1 MKKGFAHGAAKL
13 GSAGLLCS
21 AIGSLFRIM
30 LAGCIGTM
38 GIAYYQLAY
47 PIYVLLT
54 VVATS
59 GIPAAISKR
68 VSEFAALGDYRT
80 AHYFFVTCFRALLL
94 AGLGG
99 SVLLAAGSFWIVRMQ
114 GVSEAWMTILS
125 LSPAVFFM
133 SGVIHSS
140 HQ

>member
-80 AHYFFVTCFRALLL
+80 AHYFFVTCFGRFCWPVWGALCCWLQGRS
-94 AGLGG
+94 GLCGC
-99 SVLLAAGSFWIVRMQ
+99 R
-114 GVSEAWMTILS
+114 VSQRR
-125 LSPAVFFM
+125 
-133 SGVIHSS
+133 G
-140 HQ
+140 